1 MEIETTKTK
10 TIKNI
15 ILVTNK
21 AKMTKTEIKIRK
33 YKKQQL
39 INTKKVKNINKNY
52 NKYRKSIKKI
62 ILKHAKITLA
72 HLKKIEQ
79 IKIKEMW
86 FLCLNLYGVI
96 PGLDNVKWKRDRIKS
111 SRTVTNQSSSGG
123 VAGQLENLQ
132 PPGKKGRKREKTKR
146 ERKKGR
152 EC

>member
-10 TIKNI
+10 TIKKI

-62 ILKHAKITLA
+62 Y
-72 HLKKIEQ
+72 
-79 IKIKEMW
+79 IKT
-86 FLCLNLYGVI
+86 C
-96 PGLDNVKWKRDRIKS
+96 
-111 SRTVTNQSSSGG
+111 
-123 VAGQLENLQ
+123 
-132 PPGKKGRKREKTKR
+132 
-146 ERKKGR
+146 
-152 EC
+152 